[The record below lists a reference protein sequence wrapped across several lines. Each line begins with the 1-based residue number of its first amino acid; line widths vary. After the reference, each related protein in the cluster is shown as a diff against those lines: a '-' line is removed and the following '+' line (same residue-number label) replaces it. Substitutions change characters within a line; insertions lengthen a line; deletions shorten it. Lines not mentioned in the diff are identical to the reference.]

1 MLVSIIMPI
10 YNTAAELLKCCID
23 SLLGQTYRELEVI
36 LVDDG
41 STDESGRIC
50 DEYAQKDSRVK
61 VLHKPNGGE
70 ASARKAGLDLVT
82 GEFVGFSDS
91 DDEHPI
97 DAISVLVGAFNSGVP
112 VDLAVGAYL
121 VKSGRMT
128 RIAVADRA
136 YYTAY
141 DAVVAAGSDLGPYRD
156 EFIFS
161 TVNGKLFR
169 SEIIKKHHLQFDEQM
184 VVGNDTLFVR
194 DFLSRC
200 GNVQNVFVPTYIY
213 YKYDMDQRVQGTA
226 GVYLDRFLRVYH
238 VRKKEIEFVRSHAD
252 HSVADL
258 QRMYQRTMD
267 RMIGSLILAA
277 AYEEVFPYNLEKA
290 VGKLIQTDLITQAI
304 QCYKPIRANDNT
316 LIPKYILEQDLQSLM
331 EELRKSSETFITARG
346 GKQSLTRM
354 SYPHVNIGNLLP

>member
-10 YNTAAELLKCCID
+10 YNTAAELLKRCID
-23 SLLGQTYRELEVI
+23 SLLEQTYRELEVI

-41 STDESGRIC
+41 STDQSGRIC

-91 DDEHPI
+91 DDEHPAN
-97 DAISVLVGAFNSGVP
+97 AISVLAGTFNSGSS
-112 VDLAVGAYL
+112 VDLAIGAYL
-121 VKSGRMT
+121 VKSGGTT
-128 RIAVADRA
+128 RIAVADKEC
-136 YYTAY
+136 YTAY
-141 DAVVAAGSDLGPYRD
+141 EAVVAAGSDLGPYRD

-169 SEIIKKHHLQFDEQM
+169 SEIIKKHNLRFYEQM
-184 VVGNDTLFVR
+184 VVGNDALFVR
-194 DFLSRC
+194 DFLSHC

-213 YKYDMDQRVQGTA
+213 YKYDMGQRVQGTA
-226 GVYLDRFLRVYH
+226 GVYPDRFLRVYH

-258 QRMYQRTMD
+258 QGMYQRTMD
-267 RMIGSLILAA
+267 RIIGSLILAA
-277 AYEEVFPYNLEKA
+277 AYEEAFPYNLERA
-290 VGKLIQTDLITQAI
+290 VGELIKTDLIAQAI
-304 QCYKPIRANDNT
+304 QCYKPIRASDNT
-316 LIPKYILEQDLQSLM
+316 LIPNYILEQDLQGLM
-331 EELRKSSETFITARG
+331 EELRKSSEAFIAARD
-346 GKQSLTRM
+346 GKQSLTRI
-354 SYPHVNIGNLLP
+354 SYPHVDIRSLLP